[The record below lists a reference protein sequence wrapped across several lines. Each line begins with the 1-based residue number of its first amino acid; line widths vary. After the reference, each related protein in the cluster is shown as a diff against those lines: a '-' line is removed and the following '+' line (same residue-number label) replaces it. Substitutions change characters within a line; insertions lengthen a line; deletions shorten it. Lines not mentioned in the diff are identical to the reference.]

1 MCGIIAV
8 VRRPSGRTPPAAAD
22 VVLRLERAWAAA
34 SEARQVEAVTA
45 AHLDRAAGELEA
57 ADGLLRGAAG
67 LECLLG
73 DPARLAA
80 LDRRAGELEHLVDR
94 MEARL
99 DAGQHGQ
106 PTAALEAVNAALV
119 RLKDALWAI
128 RRDRIVTVRA
138 VEALAGP
145 NPGRATV
152 EAFASI
158 QTALSALDRL
168 EVRGRD
174 SAGLHVLVTGHGLDL
189 DDPEVARTL
198 AARRQDRLFTSR
210 AVRTPHG
217 HLSFVYKAASEVG
230 ELGDNG
236 RRLRAAITGDT
247 LLRRAL
253 AAEGAEAMVLGHTRW
268 ASVGMIN
275 EANAHPLNQEED
287 GGPETPY
294 TVAALN
300 GDVDNHARLVE
311 RHGLKLPD
319 EITTDAKVIPVLV
332 SRRLASGLPLEEAF
346 RQTVAEFDGSV
357 AIAASVAEAPGR
369 LLLALRG
376 SGQALYVG
384 LAEDLFVVASEPY
397 GLVEESA
404 RYLRMDGEATSDPD
418 GGGRGQIIVL
428 DRALA
433 GTTAGIRR
441 LTYQGTD
448 LPVGEGDLHRA
459 EITTRDIDRG
469 AFRHYLLKEISE
481 APLSLRKTLR
491 GRIREVGGRLAVN
504 LGPETLPDTVR
515 RRLETGAIR
524 RVLVIGQGTA
534 AVAGMSVAASIT
546 EALGGALA
554 VTALP
559 ATELSG
565 FGLDHDMG
573 DALVVAISQSGTTTD
588 TNRTVDLLRA
598 RGAAVLAIVNRRGS
612 DLTHKADGVLFT
624 SDGRDVE
631 MSVASTK
638 AFYGQ
643 VAAGLLLAF
652 AIADA
657 VGAGDPDRRHE
668 LLAALRE
675 LPAAMERL
683 LGQRERI
690 ASLAHR
696 YAPAKRYWAVVGNGP
711 NRVAAEEIRI
721 KLSELCYKSIA
732 CDATEDKKHIDLS
745 SEPLTLVCAAGLAGS
760 AADDVAKEVAIFRA
774 HKSVPLV
781 IATEGEDRF
790 NAAAGVIAVPAV
802 HPALAYVLSTMA
814 GHLFGYEAALAIDA
828 QALPLRQARAAIERT
843 AGSARTADE
852 LLDRLGPELE
862 APAAEYRTRLRTGR
876 YDGTLEASTALS
888 VASLLRYAAR
898 AVPLDAWQAEF
909 GSQATPGAVV
919 DDLAVALTAGIDEL
933 TRPIDAIKHQA
944 KTVTVGIS
952 RSDET
957 VLTVPLVRELLDAGA
972 VRAQLGYDTLRTV
985 AALDPA
991 VARVT
996 GFTRYRIEGE
1006 AGDEAAKLAVLAKG
1020 GISERLVSRAEQ
1032 DHRLRGTKQLVA
1044 IERQALAARGRSDGR
1059 TVLLVP
1065 EVADAHTTGLTL
1077 LHVDFHERLPATRA
1091 RTVLEGYRGR
1101 LAALRSAVTE
1111 TEPAFDETLLG
1122 ELPVASLVA
1131 DPVEALADRWRRAP
1145 AAP

>member
-8 VRRPSGRTPPAAAD
+8 VRRPSGRTPPAAAE
-22 VVLRLERAWAAA
+22 VMLGMERALARCAEAGQAEAATATHLGRAAA
-34 SEARQVEAVTA
+34 
-45 AHLDRAAGELEA
+45 ELEA
-57 ADGLLRGAAG
+57 VDGLLRGAAG
-67 LECLLG
+67 LGCLLG

-80 LDRRAGELEHLVDR
+80 LDRRAGELEHLVGEV
-94 MEARL
+94 EAHL
-99 DAGQHGQ
+99 DAGKQGQ
-106 PTAALEAVNAALV
+106 PAATLEPVNAALV
-119 RLKDALWAI
+119 RLKDALWAV
-128 RRDRIVTVRA
+128 RRDRLGTAQA
-138 VEALAGP
+138 VAALAGP
-145 NPGRATV
+145 DPGLAAV

-189 DDPEVARTL
+189 DDPKVARLL
-198 AARRQDRLFTSR
+198 AARQDRLFTSR
-210 AVRTPHG
+210 AVRAPHG

-236 RRLRAAITGDT
+236 RRLRAAIAGDA
-247 LLRRAL
+247 LLHRAL
-253 AAEGAEAMVLGHTRW
+253 AGEGAEAMVLGHTRW

-287 GGPETPY
+287 GGPQTPY

-300 GDVDNHARLVE
+300 GDVDNHTQLAE
-311 RHGLKLPD
+311 RHGLHLPD

-332 SRRLASGLPLEEAF
+332 SRRLAAGMPVEEAF

-357 AIAASVAEAPGR
+357 AIAASVAEAPSR

-384 LAEDLFVVASEPY
+384 LADDLFVVASEPY

-404 RYLRMDGEATSDPD
+404 RYLRMDGEATSGPD
-418 GGGRGQIIVL
+418 GGGRGQIVVL

-441 LTYQGTD
+441 LAYQGGD

-469 AFRHYLLKEISE
+469 TFRHYLLKEISE

-491 GRIREVGGRLAVN
+491 GRIRETGGRLAVN
-504 LGPETLPDTVR
+504 LGPETLPDAVR
-515 RRLETGAIR
+515 RRLETGTIR

-534 AVAGMSVAASIT
+534 AVAGMSVATSVT
-546 EALGGALA
+546 EALGGAALT

-565 FGLDHDMG
+565 FGLDDDMG

-638 AFYGQ
+638 AFYAQ

-657 VGAGDPDRRHE
+657 VGAGDPDQRHE

-675 LPAAMERL
+675 LPTAMERL
-683 LGQRERI
+683 LGQREHI
-690 ASLAHR
+690 AALAHR
-696 YAPAKRYWAVVGNGP
+696 HAPAKRYWAVVGNGR

-745 SEPLTLVCAAGLAGS
+745 SEPLTLVCAAGLVGS

-781 IATEGEDRF
+781 IATEGEARF
-790 NAAAGVIAVPAV
+790 SAAAGVIAVPAV

-828 QALPLRQARAAIERT
+828 QALPLRQARAAIERA
-843 AGSARTADE
+843 AGSTRTADE

-862 APAAEYRTRLRTGR
+862 APAAEYRTRLRDGR

-888 VASLLRYAAR
+888 VATLLRYAER
-898 AVPLDAWQAEF
+898 AIPLDAWQAEF
-909 GSQATPGAVV
+909 GTQATPGAVV
-919 DDLAVALTAGIDEL
+919 DDLAVALTTGIDEL

-972 VRAQLGYDTLRTV
+972 VRAQLGYDTLRAV

-1044 IERQALAARGRSDGR
+1044 IERQVLVARGRSDGR

-1065 EVADAHTTGLTL
+1065 EVAGGHVTGLTL
-1077 LHVDFHERLPATRA
+1077 LHVDFHERLPAARA
-1091 RTVLEGYRGR
+1091 RTVLEGYRSR

-1111 TEPAFDETLLG
+1111 TEPAFDEALLG
-1122 ELPVASLVA
+1122 ELPVASLVT
-1131 DPVEALADRWRRAP
+1131 DPVEALADRWRSTP